1 MSEGWTPDNMPCL
14 QQWTIYSSPPVWP
27 LGPFSYLFHLLICE
41 PVTRF
46 TRNCVGVFYS
56 FFPCPHSEYYSL
68 VFKTNSLLNKFFTS
82 NRFISSLSIYIYFF
96 FISSLEQWISAFTSG
111 LCIFLCITKA
121 WFYCVRNPFFLSGLW
136 IYKTEKYSSFSLLH
150 ICYFCTKSEGI
161 YFWLFMNHCLGR
173 QMAFRRKIKTRSQN
187 KLVIFRMHQMSDSI
201 ELELGLQSCYAVL
214 EPAEPCTSLF
224 SFVTSFLF
232 LNISL

>member
-1 MSEGWTPDNMPCL
+1 MPCL

-27 LGPFSYLFHLLICE
+27 LGPFSYLFHFLICE

-82 NRFISSLSIYIYFF
+82 SRFISSLSIYIYFF

-136 IYKTEKYSSFSLLH
+136 IYKTWE
-150 ICYFCTKSEGI
+150 
-161 YFWLFMNHCLGR
+161 
-173 QMAFRRKIKTRSQN
+173 
-187 KLVIFRMHQMSDSI
+187 IFK
-201 ELELGLQSCYAVL
+201 
-214 EPAEPCTSLF
+214 F
-224 SFVTSFLF
+224 FFVAHLLF
-232 LNISL
+232 LHKVWGHLLLIFYESLPRKADGIQKKNKDEEPEQISYF